1 MSERRAEPAQAA
13 VLDALGRGKKTNAWP
28 ALKNA
33 DGILQEIIKVV
44 DSNGDG
50 KIQYEGRHDLDFR
63 ETPSVLLLGP

>member
-1 MSERRAEPAQAA
+1 MSERTAEPAQAA
-13 VLDALGRGKKTNAWP
+13 VLDALGRGKKTNARP

-50 KIQYEGRHDLDFR
+50 KIQYEGRHHLDFW
-63 ETPSVLLLGP
+63 ETRIGLLLWP